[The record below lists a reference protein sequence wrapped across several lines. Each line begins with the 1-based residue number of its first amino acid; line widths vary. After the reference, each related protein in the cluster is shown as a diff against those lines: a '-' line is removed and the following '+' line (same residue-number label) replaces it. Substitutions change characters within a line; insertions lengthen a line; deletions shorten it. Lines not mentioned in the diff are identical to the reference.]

1 MSANYFI
8 AQRPCTLLKKL
19 LIILR
24 KFSNISINNI
34 NLNTMK
40 RSSKLIDALQ
50 REGLGESPYDRL
62 IEAVLEYQL

>member
-1 MSANYFI
+1 M
-8 AQRPCTLLKKL
+8 
-19 LIILR
+19 IILR